1 MSSLSVRHLFGL
13 QNMPKEDID
22 NILDTAFK
30 FREVLDRPI
39 KKVPSLKGK
48 NILNL
53 FFENSTRT
61 KMSFELAAK
70 RLSADVMN
78 FSSNTSSLKKG
89 ESFKDTIQNLHSMKV
104 DCIVIRHSSPGSC
117 INLTN
122 YMDATIINGGD
133 GFHEHPTQALLDMM
147 SIKEK
152 FGKIKGLEI
161 GIVGDVLHSR
171 VARSNIYGL
180 VTMGAKVT
188 VCGPANLIPKNIS
201 DLGVD
206 ICFDLDSLIEKVD
219 AVNILRIQRERM
231 GIGIVPSTR
240 EYRQL
245 FGVNQDRLRKLN
257 NKLVVLHPGP
267 INRGVEITSDVA
279 DSKQAIILNQVENG
293 VAIRMAVIYLLASKI
308 KK

>member
-1 MSSLSVRHLFGL
+1 MSSLSVKHLFGL
-13 QNMPKEDID
+13 QNIPENDIE

-117 INLTN
+117 VNLTN

-161 GIVGDVLHSR
+161 GIVGDILHSR

-206 ICFDLDSLIEKVD
+206 VCFDLDSLIEKVD

-245 FGVNQDRLRKLN
+245 FGMNQNRLRELN
-257 NKLVVLHPGP
+257 NDLVVLHPGP
-267 INRGVEITSDVA
+267 INRGVEISSDIA
-279 DSKQAIILNQVENG
+279 DGENAIILDQVLNG
-293 VAIRMAVIYLLASKI
+293 VAVRMSVLFLLLGGSQ
-308 KK
+308 

>member
-1 MSSLSVRHLFGL
+1 MSSLSVNHLFGL
-13 QNMPKEDID
+13 QHLPKSDI
-22 NILDTAFK
+22 NKILDTAFK

-78 FSSNTSSLKKG
+78 FASSSSSLKKG

-117 INLTN
+117 VNLAN
-122 YMDATIINGGD
+122 YMDATIINAGD
-133 GFHEHPTQALLDMM
+133 GFHEHPTQGLLDMM

-152 FGKIKGLEI
+152 FGKIKGLKI
-161 GIVGDVLHSR
+161 GIVGDILHSR

-180 VTMGAKVT
+180 LTMGAKVT
-188 VCGPANLIPKNIS
+188 VCGPSNLIPKDIS
-201 DLGVD
+201 ELGVEV
-206 ICFDLDSLIEKVD
+206 CYDLDSVIEKVD
-219 AVNILRIQRERM
+219 AINILRIQRERM
-231 GIGIVPSTR
+231 GIGVVPSTR

-245 FGVNQDRLRKLN
+245 FGVNQDRLVQLN
-257 NKLVVLHPGP
+257 KKLVVLHPGP
-267 INRGVEITSDVA
+267 INRGVEISSEIA
-279 DSKQAIILNQVENG
+279 DGENAIILDQVLNG
-293 VAIRMAVIYLLASKI
+293 VAIRMSVLFLLLGANQ
-308 KK
+308 

>member
-1 MSSLSVRHLFGL
+1 MSSLSVKHLFGL
-13 QNMPKEDID
+13 QNIPKNDIE

-117 INLTN
+117 VNLTN

-161 GIVGDVLHSR
+161 GIVGDILHSR

-206 ICFDLDSLIEKVD
+206 VCFDLDSLIEKVD

-231 GIGIVPSTR
+231 GIGVVPSTR

-245 FGVNQDRLRKLN
+245 FGMNQNRLQDLN
-257 NKLVVLHPGP
+257 NDLVVLHPGP
-267 INRGVEITSDVA
+267 INRGVEISSDIA
-279 DSKQAIILNQVENG
+279 DGENAIILDQVLNG
-293 VAIRMAVIYLLASKI
+293 VAIRMSILFLLLGGSQ
-308 KK
+308 

>member
-1 MSSLSVRHLFGL
+1 MSSLSVKHLFGL
-13 QNMPKEDID
+13 QNIPENDIE

-117 INLTN
+117 VNLTN

-161 GIVGDVLHSR
+161 GIVGDILHSR

-206 ICFDLDSLIEKVD
+206 VCFDLDSLIEKVD

-245 FGVNQDRLRKLN
+245 FGMNQNRLRELN
-257 NKLVVLHPGP
+257 NDLVVLHPGP
-267 INRGVEITSDVA
+267 INRGVEISSDVA
-279 DSKQAIILNQVENG
+279 DGENAIILDQVLNG
-293 VAIRMAVIYLLASKI
+293 VAVRMSVLFLLLGGSQ
-308 KK
+308 

>member
-1 MSSLSVRHLFGL
+1 MSSLSVKHLFGL
-13 QNMPKEDID
+13 QNIPKNDIND
-22 NILDTAFK
+22 ILDTAFK

-117 INLTN
+117 VNLTN

-161 GIVGDVLHSR
+161 GIVGDILHSR

-201 DLGVD
+201 DLGVEV
-206 ICFDLDSLIEKVD
+206 CYDLDSLIEKVD

-245 FGVNQDRLRKLN
+245 FGVNQNRLKKIN
-257 NKLVVLHPGP
+257 QDLVVLHPGP
-267 INRGVEITSDVA
+267 INRGVEISSDIA
-279 DSKQAIILNQVENG
+279 DGENSIILDQVLNG
-293 VAIRMAVIYLLASKI
+293 VAVRMSVLFLLLGGNQ
-308 KK
+308 

>member
-1 MSSLSVRHLFGL
+1 MSSLSVKHLFGL
-13 QNMPKEDID
+13 QNIPKNDIND
-22 NILDTAFK
+22 ILDTAFK

-117 INLTN
+117 VNLTN

-161 GIVGDVLHSR
+161 GIVGDILHSR

-201 DLGVD
+201 DLGVEV
-206 ICFDLDSLIEKVD
+206 CYDLDSLIEKVD

-245 FGVNQDRLRKLN
+245 FGVNQDRLKKIN
-257 NKLVVLHPGP
+257 QDLVVLHPGP
-267 INRGVEITSDVA
+267 INRGVEISSDVA
-279 DSKQAIILNQVENG
+279 DGENSIILDQVLNG
-293 VAIRMAVIYLLASKI
+293 VAVRMSVLFLLLGGNQ
-308 KK
+308 

>member
-1 MSSLSVRHLFGL
+1 MSSLSVKHLFGL
-13 QNMPKEDID
+13 QNIPKNDIE
-22 NILDTAFK
+22 NIIDTAFK

-117 INLTN
+117 VNLTN

-161 GIVGDVLHSR
+161 GIVGDILHSR

-206 ICFDLDSLIEKVD
+206 VCFDLDSLIEKVD

-245 FGVNQDRLRKLN
+245 FGMNQNRLRELN
-257 NKLVVLHPGP
+257 NDLVVLHPGP
-267 INRGVEITSDVA
+267 INRGVEISSDVA
-279 DSKQAIILNQVENG
+279 DGENAIILDQVLNG
-293 VAIRMAVIYLLASKI
+293 VAVRMSVLFLLLGGSQ
-308 KK
+308 

>member
-1 MSSLSVRHLFGL
+1 MSSLSVKHLFGL
-13 QNMPKEDID
+13 QNIPENDIES
-22 NILDTAFK
+22 IIDTAFK
-30 FREVLDRPI
+30 FREVLNRPI

-117 INLTN
+117 VNLTN

-161 GIVGDVLHSR
+161 GIVGDILHSR

-206 ICFDLDSLIEKVD
+206 VCFDLDSLIEKVD

-245 FGVNQDRLRKLN
+245 FGMNQKRLRELN
-257 NKLVVLHPGP
+257 NDLVVLHPGP
-267 INRGVEITSDVA
+267 INRGVEISSDIA
-279 DSKQAIILNQVENG
+279 DGENAIILDQVLNG
-293 VAIRMAVIYLLASKI
+293 VAVRMSVLFLLLGGSQ
-308 KK
+308 

>member
-1 MSSLSVRHLFGL
+1 MSSLSVKHLFGL
-13 QNMPKEDID
+13 QNIPKNDIND
-22 NILDTAFK
+22 ILDTAFK

-117 INLTN
+117 VNLTN

-161 GIVGDVLHSR
+161 GIVGDILHSR

-201 DLGVD
+201 DLGVEV
-206 ICFDLDSLIEKVD
+206 CYDLESLIEKVD

-245 FGVNQDRLRKLN
+245 FGVNQDRLKKIN
-257 NKLVVLHPGP
+257 QDLVVLHPGP
-267 INRGVEITSDVA
+267 INRGVEISSDVA
-279 DSKQAIILNQVENG
+279 DGENSIILDQVLNG
-293 VAIRMAVIYLLASKI
+293 VAVRMSVLFLLLGGNQ
-308 KK
+308 

>member
-117 INLTN
+117 VNLTN

-267 INRGVEITSDVA
+267 INRGVEISSDIA
-279 DSKQAIILNQVENG
+279 DGENAIILDQVLNG
-293 VAIRMAVIYLLASKI
+293 VAVRMSVLFLLLGGNK
-308 KK
+308 

>member
-1 MSSLSVRHLFGL
+1 MSSLSIKHLFGL
-13 QNMPKEDID
+13 QNIPENDIE
-22 NILDTAFK
+22 NIIDTAFK

-117 INLTN
+117 VNLTN

-161 GIVGDVLHSR
+161 GIVGDILHSR

-206 ICFDLDSLIEKVD
+206 VCFDLDSLIEKVD

-245 FGVNQDRLRKLN
+245 FGMNQNRLRELN
-257 NKLVVLHPGP
+257 NDLVVLHPGP
-267 INRGVEITSDVA
+267 INRGVEISSDVA
-279 DSKQAIILNQVENG
+279 DGENAIILDQVLNG
-293 VAIRMAVIYLLASKI
+293 VAVRMSVLFLLLGGSQ
-308 KK
+308 

>member
-1 MSSLSVRHLFGL
+1 MSLLSVKHLFGL
-13 QNMPKEDID
+13 QDLPKKDID
-22 NILDTAFK
+22 KILDTAFK

-48 NILNL
+48 NVLSL

-70 RLSADVMN
+70 RLSADVTS
-78 FSSNTSSLKKG
+78 FSTGTSSLKKG
-89 ESFKDTIQNLHSMKV
+89 ESFKDTIQNIQSMKI

-122 YMDATIINGGD
+122 YVDSTIINGGD

-152 FGKIKGLEI
+152 FGKIKGLKI
-161 GIVGDVLHSR
+161 CIVGDIMHSR

-180 VTMGAKVT
+180 LKMGAKVMI
-188 VCGPANLIPKNIS
+188 CGPSNLIPPKIE
-201 DLGVD
+201 
-206 ICFDLDSLIEKVD
+206 DLDINVTHDIDEAIKWAD

-231 GIGIVPSTR
+231 GIGIIPSVR
-240 EYRQL
+240 EYRKL
-245 FGVNQDRLRKLN
+245 FGINNEKINRL
-257 NKLVVLHPGP
+257 NKDIVVLHPGP
-267 INRGVEITSDVA
+267 INRGVEISSDVA
-279 DSKQAIILNQVENG
+279 DGSNSIILDQVLNG
-293 VAIRMAVIYLLASKI
+293 VAVRMSVLFLLLGGAE
-308 KK
+308 

>member
-1 MSSLSVRHLFGL
+1 MSSLSVKHLFGL
-13 QNMPKEDID
+13 QNIPENDIE
-22 NILDTAFK
+22 NIIDTAFK

-117 INLTN
+117 VNLTN

-161 GIVGDVLHSR
+161 GIVGDILHSR

-206 ICFDLDSLIEKVD
+206 VCFDLDSLIEKVD

-245 FGVNQDRLRKLN
+245 FGMNQKRLLELN
-257 NKLVVLHPGP
+257 NDLVVLHPGP
-267 INRGVEITSDVA
+267 INRGVEISSDIA
-279 DSKQAIILNQVENG
+279 DGENAIILDQVLNG
-293 VAIRMAVIYLLASKI
+293 VAVRMSVLFLLLGGSQ
-308 KK
+308 

>member
-1 MSSLSVRHLFGL
+1 MSSLSVNHLFGL
-13 QNMPKEDID
+13 QHLPKSDID
-22 NILDTAFK
+22 KILDTAFK

-78 FSSNTSSLKKG
+78 FTSSTSSLKKG

-117 INLTN
+117 VNLTN
-122 YMDATIINGGD
+122 YMDATIINAGD
-133 GFHEHPTQALLDMM
+133 GFHEHPTQGLLDMM

-152 FGKIKGLEI
+152 FGKIEGLKI
-161 GIVGDVLHSR
+161 GIVGDILHSR

-180 VTMGAKVT
+180 LTMGAKVT
-188 VCGPANLIPKNIS
+188 VCGPANLIPKDIAE
-201 DLGVD
+201 LGVEV
-206 ICFDLDSLIEKVD
+206 CYDLDSVIEKVD
-219 AVNILRIQRERM
+219 AINILRIQRERM
-231 GIGIVPSTR
+231 GIGVVPSTR

-245 FGVNQDRLRKLN
+245 FGVNQDRLARLN
-257 NKLVVLHPGP
+257 KELIVLHPGP
-267 INRGVEITSDVA
+267 INRGVEISSEIA
-279 DSKQAIILNQVENG
+279 DGKNAIILDQVLNG
-293 VAIRMAVIYLLASKI
+293 VAIRMSILFLLLGANQ
-308 KK
+308 

>member
-1 MSSLSVRHLFGL
+1 MSSLSVKHLFGL
-13 QNMPKEDID
+13 QNIPKNDIN

-117 INLTN
+117 VNLTN

-161 GIVGDVLHSR
+161 GIVGDILHSR

-201 DLGVD
+201 DLGVEV
-206 ICFDLDSLIEKVD
+206 CYDLDSLIEKVD

-245 FGVNQDRLRKLN
+245 FGLNQDRLKKIN
-257 NKLVVLHPGP
+257 QDLVVLHPGP
-267 INRGVEITSDVA
+267 INRGVEISSDIA
-279 DSKQAIILNQVENG
+279 DGENSIILDQVLNG
-293 VAIRMAVIYLLASKI
+293 VAVRMSVLFLLLGGNQ
-308 KK
+308 

>member
-1 MSSLSVRHLFGL
+1 MSSLSIKHLFGL
-13 QNMPKEDID
+13 QNIPENDIE

-117 INLTN
+117 VNLTN

-161 GIVGDVLHSR
+161 GIVGDILHSR

-188 VCGPANLIPKNIS
+188 VCGPANLIPKNIL

-206 ICFDLDSLIEKVD
+206 VCFDLDSLIEKVD
-219 AVNILRIQRERM
+219 AVNILRI
-231 GIGIVPSTR
+231 
-240 EYRQL
+240 
-245 FGVNQDRLRKLN
+245 
-257 NKLVVLHPGP
+257 
-267 INRGVEITSDVA
+267 
-279 DSKQAIILNQVENG
+279 
-293 VAIRMAVIYLLASKI
+293 
-308 KK
+308 

>member
-1 MSSLSVRHLFGL
+1 MSSLSVKHLFGL
-13 QNMPKEDID
+13 QNIPKNDIE

-117 INLTN
+117 VNLTN

-161 GIVGDVLHSR
+161 GIVGDILHSR

-206 ICFDLDSLIEKVD
+206 VCFDLDSLIEKVD

-245 FGVNQDRLRKLN
+245 FGMNQNRLRELN
-257 NKLVVLHPGP
+257 NNLVVLHPGP
-267 INRGVEITSDVA
+267 INRGVEISSEIA
-279 DSKQAIILNQVENG
+279 DGENAIILDQVLNG
-293 VAIRMAVIYLLASKI
+293 VAVRMSILFLLLGGSQ
-308 KK
+308 

>member
-1 MSSLSVRHLFGL
+1 MSSLSVKHLFGL
-13 QNMPKEDID
+13 QNIPKNDIN

-117 INLTN
+117 VNLTN

-161 GIVGDVLHSR
+161 GIVGDILHSR

-201 DLGVD
+201 DLGVEV
-206 ICFDLDSLIEKVD
+206 CYDLDSLIEKVD

-245 FGVNQDRLRKLN
+245 FGVNQDRLKKIN
-257 NKLVVLHPGP
+257 QDLVVLHPGP
-267 INRGVEITSDVA
+267 INRGVEISSDVA
-279 DSKQAIILNQVENG
+279 DGENSIILDQVLNG
-293 VAIRMAVIYLLASKI
+293 VAVRMSVLFLLLGGNQ
-308 KK
+308 

>member
-1 MSSLSVRHLFGL
+1 MSSLSVKHLFGL
-13 QNMPKEDID
+13 QNIPENDIE

-117 INLTN
+117 VNLTN

-133 GFHEHPTQALLDMM
+133 GFHEHPTQGLLDMM

-152 FGKIKGLEI
+152 FGKIKGLKI
-161 GIVGDVLHSR
+161 AIVGDILHSR

-180 VTMGAKVT
+180 LKMGAKVM
-188 VCGPANLIPKNIS
+188 VCGPSNLIPGKIEE
-201 DLGVD
+201 LGVKVSDD
-206 ICFDLDSLIEKVD
+206 INFTLEWAD
-219 AVNILRIQRERM
+219 AINILRIQRERM

-240 EYRQL
+240 EYRNL
-245 FGVNQDRLRKLN
+245 FGINQQRLERF
-257 NKLVVLHPGP
+257 NKQIVVLHPGP
-267 INRGVEITSDVA
+267 INRGVEISSDVA
-279 DSKQAIILNQVENG
+279 DGENAIILDQVLNG
-293 VAIRMAVIYLLASKI
+293 VAVRMSVLFLLLGGTE
-308 KK
+308 

>member
-1 MSSLSVRHLFGL
+1 MSSLSVKHLFGL
-13 QNMPKEDID
+13 QDLPQSDISK
-22 NILDTAFK
+22 ILDTAFK

-70 RLSADVMN
+70 RLSADVIN
-78 FSSNTSSLKKG
+78 FTSSTSSLKKG

-122 YMDATIINGGD
+122 YMDATIINAGD
-133 GFHEHPTQALLDMM
+133 GFHEHPTQGLLDMM
-147 SIKEK
+147 SIKER
-152 FGKIKGLEI
+152 FGKIKGLKI
-161 GIVGDVLHSR
+161 AIVGDILHSR

-180 VTMGAKVT
+180 LTMGAKVK
-188 VCGPANLIPKNIS
+188 VCGPSNLIPKYIEN
-201 DLGVD
+201 LGVQVSHNID
-206 ICFDLDSLIEKVD
+206 ETVEWAD
-219 AVNILRIQRERM
+219 AINVLRIQRERM
-231 GIGIVPSTR
+231 GIGIVPSVR

-245 FGVNQDRLRKLN
+245 FGINQDRLLKF
-257 NKLVVLHPGP
+257 NKKIVVLHPGP
-267 INRGVEITSDVA
+267 INRGVEISSQIA
-279 DSKQAIILNQVENG
+279 DGENAIILDQVLNG
-293 VAIRMAVIYLLASKI
+293 VAIRMSILFLLLGAQQ
-308 KK
+308 